1 MPSSSKNTNDQQR
14 DVLLNLPT
22 ELLREILGK
31 DDLKWQD
38 YWNLRRTSSRLSQLA
53 GELMYR
59 GGDYCI
65 FRLACFRGDLDTLT
79 ICAHHG
85 AVPTKRIEKGLSD
98 DPLGLIKP
106 GKDLYRRDKDDEY
119 QECLHW
125 DIWGDGSHG
134 PGDIAILGFYEGNFS
149 AERFIEVWQWL
160 SDQGCELFT
169 FMTLRSKIRIP
180 FHAFSFALLS
190 MLPTATDKAHHE
202 GICEVIQFLYGKGL
216 RIPHPDRRLWM
227 RGTWPAYHPLARE
240 NCPTMLQAM
249 LQTNCPPSI
258 LELYLRQVNDEGLV
272 FDYSDTWL
280 SFFSGLGSITQF
292 LSILFDDMFTPWI
305 YKGDNTRSMSD
316 DLQAKICLL
325 TQYQG
330 ANAFELYMLGDIVIA
345 LRKIDARKASQ
356 GNLDFDR
363 DGVWC
368 WYELCTAIAYIS
380 DEDIRGQTVDLH
392 FTTPGDVE
400 MIHPYFSRAWAP
412 HEQLANARRKVLEKR
427 ALESGQDPRDIEPQ
441 GQEPTTRNWAQM
453 PLDAWDYIPRHIIND
468 KLKGGRS

>member
-1 MPSSSKNTNDQQR
+1 MSSSSKNTNDQQQG
-14 DVLLNLPT
+14 VLLNLPT

-53 GELMYR
+53 EEPMYR
-59 GGDYCI
+59 AGDYCI
-65 FRLACFRGDLDTLT
+65 FRMACFRGDLDTLA
-79 ICAHHG
+79 ICAQYG

-98 DPLGLIKP
+98 GPLGLIKP
-106 GKDLYRRDKDDEY
+106 GKDLYRRDKEDEY

-134 PGDIAILGFYEGNFS
+134 PGDIVILGFYEGNFS
-149 AERFIEVWQWL
+149 AERFIE
-160 SDQGCELFT
+160 
-169 FMTLRSKIRIP
+169 
-180 FHAFSFALLS
+180 
-190 MLPTATDKAHHE
+190 HE
-202 GICEVIQFLYGKGL
+202 GICEVIQFLYSKGL

-227 RGTWPAYHPLARE
+227 RGTWPAYYPLARE
-240 NCPTMLQAM
+240 NCSTMLQAM

-272 FDYSDTWL
+272 FDYGVTWH
-280 SFFSGLGSITQF
+280 SPFNGLGSITQF
-292 LSILFDDMFTPWI
+292 LSVLFDEMFAPWI
-305 YKGDNTRSMSD
+305 YKGDTTRSMSD

-325 TQYQG
+325 TQHQG
-330 ANAFELYMLGDIVIA
+330 ANAFELYVLGDIVIA
-345 LRKIDARKASQ
+345 LRKIDVRKVSQ
-356 GNLDFDR
+356 GGLDFDR

-368 WYELCTAIAYIS
+368 WYELCMAVAYIS

-427 ALESGQDPRDIEPQ
+427 ALVSGQDPRDIEPQ

-453 PLDAWDYIPRHIIND
+453 PLDAWDYIPRHGIND